1 MFCPNCGKQV
11 KDFDNFCR
19 FCGSNLKDSPQSRIV
34 ATIEKPSEEEYDEN
48 NEVQRETA
56 ETEPDDFPPD
66 NGEELVLYD
75 VKKHYMAFFW
85 PIVLSPV
92 FFIYFWKVF
101 LNTHSFFSWI
111 IAFAILTPIVYP
123 ILRYSSDKLLIT
135 TKYARIKMGV
145 FNVEEIDI
153 PIKKIRLLAVEQTF
167 IGKMLN
173 YGNVIFK
180 SPAKEENSVYSYIK
194 DFDEFVEILDNPS
207 KFIKEAL
214 EEEN

>member
-19 FCGSNLKDSPQSRIV
+19 FCGADLKDKNQSRV
-34 ATIEKPSEEEYDEN
+34 TTFVEEPEKETVNENIQVEIDDCDLPSD
-48 NEVQRETA
+48 NE
-56 ETEPDDFPPD
+56 
-66 NGEELVLYD
+66 EELVLYD
-75 VKKHYMAFFW
+75 VKKHYMALFW
-85 PIVLSPV
+85 PAVFAPV

-101 LNTHSFFSWI
+101 LNTHSIFSWI
-111 IAFAILTPIVYP
+111 IAFAILAPIVYP

-145 FNVEEIDI
+145 LNIEEIDI

-173 YGNVIFK
+173 YGSVIFK
-180 SPAKEENSVYSYIK
+180 SPAKEENNIYSYIK

>member
-1 MFCPNCGKQV
+1 MFCPSCGKQV

-19 FCGSNLKDSPQSRIV
+19 FCGDDLRDIKQSRV
-34 ATIEKPSEEEYDEN
+34 VTAVDDPEN
-48 NEVQRETA
+48 
-56 ETEPDDFPPD
+56 ETEND
-66 NGEELVLYD
+66 NYQPENAEIADCDLPSDNEEELVLYD
-75 VKKHYMAFFW
+75 VKKHYMSLFW
-85 PIVLSPV
+85 PAVLAPV

-101 LNTHSFFSWI
+101 LNTHSIFSWI

-123 ILRYSSDKLLIT
+123 IMRYSSDKLLIT

-145 FNVEEIDI
+145 LNIEEIDI

-173 YGNVIFK
+173 YGSVIFK
-180 SPAKEENSVYSYIK
+180 SPAKEENNVYSYIK